1 MVEMKK
7 SRLLMKC
14 FAYVFTAMMII
25 GCDIEEAVGDASQ
38 RCEDEIAKI
47 IQSVESTC
55 LTKDELFEIIN
66 SVRAR
71 NDRSADCSIGD

>member
-1 MVEMKK
+1 
-7 SRLLMKC
+7 MKC
-14 FAYVFTAMMII
+14 FVCVFIVIMTI
-25 GCDIEEAVGDASQ
+25 GCDIEEAVGNASQ

-71 NDRSADCSIGD
+71 NDQRADCFVGD

>member
-1 MVEMKK
+1 MKT
-7 SRLLMKC
+7 RIFFVC
-14 FAYVFTAMMII
+14 MIATLAS
-25 GCDIEEAVGDASQ
+25 CNIEESVRDASE

-71 NDRSADCSIGD
+71 NDQKNDCVESVPEVSHENR